1 MTQKTGYPTAVAVAH
16 TAYLYL
22 TRNQA
27 KLALTI
33 SPAQATAL
41 TNLILCLA
49 TFLVEW
55 PKPTPN
61 P

>member
-1 MTQKTGYPTAVAVAH
+1 MPKTGYPTAVTVAH

-27 KLALTI
+27 KLNLSI
-33 SPAQATAL
+33 NSGQATAL

-49 TFLVEW
+49 QFLVEW
-55 PKPTPN
+55 PKPPLN

>member
-1 MTQKTGYPTAVAVAH
+1 MAKTGYPTAVTVAN

-27 KLALTI
+27 KLNLTI
-33 SPAQATAL
+33 NPAQATAL
-41 TNLILCLA
+41 VNLISCLA

-55 PKPTPN
+55 PKPPLN